1 MTATILIVDD
11 EVNARLNIGGFLTT
25 RGYEVLEASTLAE
38 AREQLRQ
45 GNGYRFVGCGTP
57 QWLW

>member
-25 RGYEVLEASTLAE
+25 RGYEVLEAASLAE
-38 AREQLRQ
+38 ARE
-45 GNGYRFVGCGTP
+45 
-57 QWLW
+57 